1 MFHTYVEKAD
11 DDANGRVR
19 LKDFVH
25 ILEANDVKVAF
36 FRMLAETQMNSKVEE
51 EEMENFMKLVDENG
65 EISKH
70 DLIIQV
76 FEILLNPAKWKNI
89 GS

>member
-1 MFHTYVEKAD
+1 
-11 DDANGRVR
+11 
-19 LKDFVH
+19 
-25 ILEANDVKVAF
+25 
-36 FRMLAETQMNSKVEE
+36 MNSQVEE

-76 FEILLNPAKWKNI
+76 FEILLDPAQWENI
-89 GS
+89 RT

>member
-25 ILEANDVKVAF
+25 ILEANDVKVALTDF
-36 FRMLAETQMNSKVEE
+36 FRILAETQMNSGWRRG
-51 EEMENFMKLVDENG
+51 NG
-65 EISKH
+65 E
-70 DLIIQV
+70 LY
-76 FEILLNPAKWKNI
+76 EACRWEWGNL
-89 GS
+89 